1 MNHLQEVIAKIEKAR
16 IAYSR
21 HQVIKLVAVS
31 KYWDANQI
39 VELYESGQRAF
50 GENKVQDL
58 KAKSHELENYPLE
71 WHLIGSI
78 QENKINTII
87 SLAPSLIHSI
97 DSLKL
102 ALAFQQRLERE
113 GKRQK
118 ALLQINSAREESKSG
133 VSPEEAKE
141 VYLAIQESCPNLI
154 LEGVMSIGA
163 HTEDEKIIA
172 KSFEM
177 TKNIFDS
184 LPNAKILSMGM
195 SGDYELA
202 ISCGANML
210 RIGSALMQ
218 KSKNS

>member
-31 KYWDANQI
+31 KYWDVNQI
-39 VELYESGQRAF
+39 LELYKSGQRAF

-58 KAKSHELENYPLE
+58 KAKSIALENYPLE
-71 WHLIGSI
+71 WHLIGTI

-87 SLAPSLIHSI
+87 SLSPSLIHSI

-113 GKRQK
+113 GKTQR

-141 VYLAIQESCPNLI
+141 VYLAIQESCPNLL

-163 HTEDEKIIA
+163 HSEDQRLIA
-172 KSFEM
+172 QSFEIS
-177 TKNIFDS
+177 KNIFDS
-184 LPNAKILSMGM
+184 LPNAKTLSMGM

-202 ISCGANML
+202 ISCGANLL
-210 RIGSALMQ
+210 RIGSALV
-218 KSKNS
+218 

>member
-1 MNHLQEVIAKIEKAR
+1 MNRLQEVIAKIEKAR

-31 KYWDANQI
+31 KYWDVNQI
-39 VELYESGQRAF
+39 IELYEGGQRAF

-58 KAKSHELENYPLE
+58 KAKSNELENYPLE
-71 WHLIGSI
+71 WHLIGTI

-113 GKRQK
+113 GKTQR

-141 VYLAIQESCPNLI
+141 IYLAIKESCPNLL

-163 HTEDEKIIA
+163 HTQDQKIIA
-172 KSFEM
+172 KSFEI

-184 LPNAKILSMGM
+184 LPNAKTLSMGM

-210 RIGSALMQ
+210 RIGSALI
-218 KSKNS
+218 

>member
-31 KYWDANQI
+31 KYWECRQI

-58 KAKSHELENYPLE
+58 KAKSLELESYPLE
-71 WHLIGSI
+71 WHLIGTI

-113 GKRQK
+113 GKTQRV
-118 ALLQINSAREESKSG
+118 LLQINSAREESKSG

-141 VYLAIQESCPNLI
+141 VYLQIVENCPNLS

-163 HTEDEKIIA
+163 HSENQKEII
-172 KSFEM
+172 KSFEI

-184 LPNAKILSMGM
+184 LPNAKTLSMGM

-202 ISCGANML
+202 ISCGANLL
-210 RIGSALMQ
+210 RIGSALIQ
-218 KSKNS
+218 G

>member
-31 KYWDANQI
+31 KYWDVNQI
-39 VELYESGQRAF
+39 IELYEGGQRAF

-58 KAKSHELENYPLE
+58 KAKSTELENYPLE
-71 WHLIGSI
+71 WHLIGTI

-113 GKRQK
+113 GKTQR

-141 VYLAIQESCPNLI
+141 VYLAIKESCPNLI

-163 HTEDEKIIA
+163 HTQDQKIIA

-184 LPNAKILSMGM
+184 LPNAKTLSMGM

-210 RIGSALMQ
+210 RIGSALI
-218 KSKNS
+218 

>member
-31 KYWDANQI
+31 KYWDVNQI
-39 VELYESGQRAF
+39 IELYEGGQRAF

-58 KAKSHELENYPLE
+58 KAKSVELENYPLE
-71 WHLIGSI
+71 WHLIGTI

-113 GKRQK
+113 GKTQR

-141 VYLAIQESCPNLI
+141 VYLAIQESCPNLL

-163 HTEDEKIIA
+163 HTQDQKIIA

-184 LPNAKILSMGM
+184 LPNAKTLSMGM

-210 RIGSALMQ
+210 RIGSALV
-218 KSKNS
+218 

>member
-31 KYWDANQI
+31 KYWDVSQI
-39 VELYESGQRAF
+39 IELYESGQRAF

-58 KAKSHELENYPLE
+58 KAKSVELENYPLE

-78 QENKINTII
+78 QENKINTIL

-102 ALAFQQRLERE
+102 ALAFEQRLERE
-113 GKRQK
+113 GKTQR
-118 ALLQINSAREESKSG
+118 ALLQINSAKEESKSG

-141 VYLAIQESCPNLI
+141 VYLAIKESCPHLI

-163 HTEDEKIIA
+163 HTEDAKTIIN
-172 KSFEM
+172 SFEI
-177 TKNIFDS
+177 TKTIFDT
-184 LPNAKILSMGM
+184 LPNAKTLSMGM

-202 ISCGANML
+202 ISCGANLL
-210 RIGSALMQ
+210 RIGSALV
-218 KSKNS
+218 

>member
-31 KYWDANQI
+31 KYWDVNQI
-39 VELYESGQRAF
+39 LELYKSGQRAF

-58 KAKSHELENYPLE
+58 KVKSIALENYPLE
-71 WHLIGSI
+71 WHLIGTI

-113 GKRQK
+113 GKTQR

-141 VYLAIQESCPNLI
+141 VYLAIQESCPNLL

-163 HTEDEKIIA
+163 HSEDQRLIA
-172 KSFEM
+172 QSFEIS
-177 TKNIFDS
+177 KNIFDS
-184 LPNAKILSMGM
+184 LPNAKMLSMGM

-202 ISCGANML
+202 ISCGANLL
-210 RIGSALMQ
+210 RIGSALV
-218 KSKNS
+218 

>member
-21 HQVIKLVAVS
+21 HQIIKLVAVS
-31 KYWDANQI
+31 KYWNVNQI
-39 VELYESGQRAF
+39 IELYESGQRAF

-58 KAKSHELENYPLE
+58 KVKSLELENYPLE
-71 WHLIGSI
+71 WHLIGTI

-113 GKRQK
+113 GKTQRV
-118 ALLQINSAREESKSG
+118 LLQINSAREESKSG

-141 VYLAIQESCPNLI
+141 VYLAIKESCPNLL

-163 HTEDEKIIA
+163 HTEDQKIIT
-172 KSFEM
+172 KSFEI

-184 LPNAKILSMGM
+184 LPNAKTLSMGM

-210 RIGSALMQ
+210 RIGSALI
-218 KSKNS
+218 

>member
-31 KYWDANQI
+31 KYWDISQI
-39 VELYESGQRAF
+39 IELYNGGQRAF

-58 KAKSHELENYPLE
+58 KAKSTQLESYPLE
-71 WHLIGSI
+71 WHLIGTI

-87 SLAPSLIHSI
+87 SLSPALIHSI

-102 ALAFQQRLERE
+102 ALSFQQRLERE
-113 GKRQK
+113 GKTQRT
-118 ALLQINSAREESKSG
+118 LLQINSSREESKSG
-133 VSPEEAKE
+133 VSIEEAKE
-141 VYLAIQESCPNLI
+141 VYLAIQESCPNLV

-163 HTEDEKIIA
+163 HSEDTSKII
-172 KSFEM
+172 KSFEI
-177 TKNIFDS
+177 TKEIFDS
-184 LPNAKILSMGM
+184 LPNAKTLSMGM

-202 ISCGANML
+202 ISCGANLL
-210 RIGSALMQ
+210 RIGSALF
-218 KSKNS
+218 

>member
-31 KYWDANQI
+31 KYWDTQQI
-39 VELYESGQRAF
+39 VELYNEGQRAF

-58 KAKSHELENYPLE
+58 KAKCIELENYPLE
-71 WHLIGSI
+71 WHLIGTI

-102 ALAFQQRLERE
+102 ALAFNQRLERE
-113 GKRQK
+113 GKTQRV
-118 ALLQINSAREESKSG
+118 LLQINSAREQSKSG
-133 VSPEEAKE
+133 VRVEEARE
-141 VYLAIQESCPNLI
+141 VYLAISERCPNLL

-163 HTEDEKIIA
+163 HTEDKKRIA
-172 KSFEM
+172 QSFEI

-184 LPNAKILSMGM
+184 LPHAKTLSMGM

-202 ISCGANML
+202 ISYGANLL
-210 RIGSALMQ
+210 RIGSALV
-218 KSKNS
+218 

>member
-21 HQVIKLVAVS
+21 HQVIKLVVVS
-31 KYWDANQI
+31 KYWDVNQI
-39 VELYESGQRAF
+39 LELYKSGQRAF

-58 KAKSHELENYPLE
+58 KAKSIALENYPLE
-71 WHLIGSI
+71 WHLIGTI

-113 GKRQK
+113 GKMQR

-141 VYLAIQESCPNLI
+141 VYLAIQESCPNLL

-163 HTEDEKIIA
+163 HSEDQRLIA
-172 KSFEM
+172 QSFEIS
-177 TKNIFDS
+177 KNIFDS
-184 LPNAKILSMGM
+184 LPNAKTLSMGM

-202 ISCGANML
+202 ISCGANLL
-210 RIGSALMQ
+210 RIGSALV
-218 KSKNS
+218 

>member
-31 KYWDANQI
+31 KYWDVNQI
-39 VELYESGQRAF
+39 IELYEGGQRAF

-58 KAKSHELENYPLE
+58 KTKSAELETYPLE
-71 WHLIGSI
+71 WHLIGTI

-113 GKRQK
+113 GKTQR

-133 VSPEEAKE
+133 VDPNEAKE
-141 VYLAIQESCPNLI
+141 VYLAIKESCPNLL

-163 HTEDEKIIA
+163 HTQDQKIIA
-172 KSFEM
+172 KSFEI

-184 LPNAKILSMGM
+184 LPNAKTLSMGM

-210 RIGSALMQ
+210 RIGSALI
-218 KSKNS
+218 

>member
-31 KYWDANQI
+31 KYWDISQI
-39 VELYESGQRAF
+39 IELYESGQRAF

-58 KAKSHELENYPLE
+58 KAKSTELENYPLE
-71 WHLIGSI
+71 WHLIGTI

-102 ALAFQQRLERE
+102 AFAFQQRLERE
-113 GKRQK
+113 GKTQR

-141 VYLAIQESCPNLI
+141 VYLAIKESCPNLL

-163 HTEDEKIIA
+163 HTQDQKIIA
-172 KSFEM
+172 KSFEI

-210 RIGSALMQ
+210 RIGSALV
-218 KSKNS
+218 

>member
-31 KYWDANQI
+31 KYWDVNQI
-39 VELYESGQRAF
+39 LELYKSGQRAF

-58 KAKSHELENYPLE
+58 KAKSIALENYPLE
-71 WHLIGSI
+71 WHLIGAI

-113 GKRQK
+113 GKMQR

-141 VYLAIQESCPNLI
+141 VYLAIQESCPNLL

-163 HTEDEKIIA
+163 HSEDQRLIA
-172 KSFEM
+172 QSFEIS
-177 TKNIFDS
+177 KNIFDS
-184 LPNAKILSMGM
+184 LPNAKTLSMGM

-202 ISCGANML
+202 ISCGANLL
-210 RIGSALMQ
+210 RIGSALV
-218 KSKNS
+218 

>member
-31 KYWDANQI
+31 KYWDVNQI
-39 VELYESGQRAF
+39 IELYEGGQRAF

-58 KAKSHELENYPLE
+58 KVKSNELENYPLE
-71 WHLIGSI
+71 WHLIGTI

-113 GKRQK
+113 GKNQR

-141 VYLAIQESCPNLI
+141 IYLAIQESCPNLL

-163 HTEDEKIIA
+163 HTQDQKIIA

-177 TKNIFDS
+177 TKKIFDS
-184 LPNAKILSMGM
+184 LPNAKTLSMGM

-202 ISCGANML
+202 ISCGTNML
-210 RIGSALMQ
+210 RIGSALI
-218 KSKNS
+218 

>member
-31 KYWDANQI
+31 KYWDISQI
-39 VELYESGQRAF
+39 VELYEGGQRAF

-58 KAKSHELENYPLE
+58 KAKSTQLESYPLE
-71 WHLIGSI
+71 WHLIGTI

-87 SLAPSLIHSI
+87 SLSPALIHSI

-102 ALAFQQRLERE
+102 AHSFQQRLERE
-113 GKRQK
+113 GKTQR
-118 ALLQINSAREESKSG
+118 ALLQINSSREESKSG
-133 VSPEEAKE
+133 VSIEEAKE
-141 VYLAIQESCPNLI
+141 VYLAIQESCPNLV

-163 HTEDEKIIA
+163 NSEDKSKIV
-172 KSFEM
+172 KSFEI
-177 TKNIFDS
+177 TKEIFDS
-184 LPNAKILSMGM
+184 LPNAKTLSMGM

-202 ISCGANML
+202 ISCGANLL
-210 RIGSALMQ
+210 RIGSALIEG
-218 KSKNS
+218 

>member
-31 KYWDANQI
+31 KYWDVNQI
-39 VELYESGQRAF
+39 LELYKSGQRAF

-58 KAKSHELENYPLE
+58 KAKSIALENYPLE
-71 WHLIGSI
+71 WHLIGTI

-113 GKRQK
+113 GKTQR

-141 VYLAIQESCPNLI
+141 VYLAIQESCPNLL

-163 HTEDEKIIA
+163 HSEDKRLIA
-172 KSFEM
+172 QSFEIS
-177 TKNIFDS
+177 KNIFDS
-184 LPNAKILSMGM
+184 LPNAKTLSMGM

-202 ISCGANML
+202 ISCGANLL
-210 RIGSALMQ
+210 RIGSALV
-218 KSKNS
+218 

>member
-31 KYWDANQI
+31 KYWDINQI
-39 VELYESGQRAF
+39 IELYEGGQRAF

-58 KAKSHELENYPLE
+58 KTKSAELENYPLE
-71 WHLIGSI
+71 WHLIGTI

-113 GKRQK
+113 GKTQR

-141 VYLAIQESCPNLI
+141 IYLAIQESCPNLL

-163 HTEDEKIIA
+163 HTQDQKIIA
-172 KSFEM
+172 KSFEI

-184 LPNAKILSMGM
+184 LPNAKTLSMGM

-210 RIGSALMQ
+210 RIGSALV
-218 KSKNS
+218 

>member
-31 KYWDANQI
+31 KYWDVNQI
-39 VELYESGQRAF
+39 IELYEGGQRAF

-58 KAKSHELENYPLE
+58 KAKSLELENYPLE
-71 WHLIGSI
+71 WHLIGTI

-113 GKRQK
+113 EKTQRV
-118 ALLQINSAREESKSG
+118 LLQINSAREESKSG
-133 VSPEEAKE
+133 VSPEQAKE
-141 VYLAIQESCPNLI
+141 IYLAIQESCPNLL

-163 HTEDEKIIA
+163 HTEDQKLIA
-172 KSFEM
+172 KSFEI

-184 LPNAKILSMGM
+184 LPDAKTLSMGM

-210 RIGSALMQ
+210 RIGSALF
-218 KSKNS
+218 

>member
-31 KYWDANQI
+31 KYWDTKQI
-39 VELYESGQRAF
+39 IELYESGQRAF

-58 KAKSHELENYPLE
+58 KAKSTELENYPLE
-71 WHLIGSI
+71 WHLIGTI
-78 QENKINTII
+78 QENKINAII

-113 GKRQK
+113 GKTQR

-141 VYLAIQESCPNLI
+141 VYLAIQEGCPNLL

-163 HTEDEKIIA
+163 HTQDQKVIA

-184 LPNAKILSMGM
+184 LPNAKTLSMGM

-210 RIGSALMQ
+210 RIGSALV
-218 KSKNS
+218 

>member
-31 KYWDANQI
+31 KYWDISQI
-39 VELYESGQRAF
+39 IELYNGGQRAF

-58 KAKSHELENYPLE
+58 KAKSTQLESYPLE
-71 WHLIGSI
+71 WHLIGTI

-87 SLAPSLIHSI
+87 SLSPALIHSI

-102 ALAFQQRLERE
+102 ALSFQQRLERE
-113 GKRQK
+113 GKTQR
-118 ALLQINSAREESKSG
+118 ALLQINSSREESKSG
-133 VSPEEAKE
+133 VSIEEAKE
-141 VYLAIQESCPNLI
+141 VYLAIQESCPNLV

-163 HTEDEKIIA
+163 HSEDTSKII
-172 KSFEM
+172 KSFEI
-177 TKNIFDS
+177 TKEIFDS
-184 LPNAKILSMGM
+184 LPNAKTLSMGM

-202 ISCGANML
+202 ISCGANLL
-210 RIGSALMQ
+210 RIGSALW
-218 KSKNS
+218 

>member
-31 KYWDANQI
+31 KYWDVNQI
-39 VELYESGQRAF
+39 IELYEGGQRAF

-58 KAKSHELENYPLE
+58 KAKSAELENYPLE
-71 WHLIGSI
+71 WHLIGTI

-113 GKRQK
+113 GKTQR
-118 ALLQINSAREESKSG
+118 ALLQVNSAREESKSG
-133 VSPEEAKE
+133 VDPNEAKE
-141 VYLAIQESCPNLI
+141 IYLAIKESCPNLL

-163 HTEDEKIIA
+163 HTQDQKIIT

-184 LPNAKILSMGM
+184 LPNAKTLSMGM

-210 RIGSALMQ
+210 RIGSALI
-218 KSKNS
+218 

>member
-31 KYWDANQI
+31 KYWDIAQI
-39 VELYESGQRAF
+39 IDLYNGGQRAF

-58 KAKSHELENYPLE
+58 KVKSAELENYPLE
-71 WHLIGSI
+71 WHLIGTI

-87 SLAPSLIHSI
+87 SLAPALIHSI

-102 ALAFQQRLERE
+102 AFAFQQRLERE
-113 GKRQK
+113 GKTQR

-133 VSPEEAKE
+133 VDPNEAKE
-141 VYLAIQESCPNLI
+141 VYLAIKESCPNLL

-163 HTEDEKIIA
+163 HSEDEKVIA
-172 KSFEM
+172 KSFEI

-184 LPNAKILSMGM
+184 LPNAKTLSMGM

-210 RIGSALMQ
+210 RIGSALL
-218 KSKNS
+218 

>member
-31 KYWDANQI
+31 KYWDISQI
-39 VELYESGQRAF
+39 IELYNGGQRAF

-58 KAKSHELENYPLE
+58 KAKSTQLESYPLE
-71 WHLIGSI
+71 WHLIGTI

-87 SLAPSLIHSI
+87 SLSPALIHSI

-102 ALAFQQRLERE
+102 ALSFQQRLERE
-113 GKRQK
+113 GKTQR
-118 ALLQINSAREESKSG
+118 ALLQINSSREESKSG
-133 VSPEEAKE
+133 VSIEEAKE
-141 VYLAIQESCPNLI
+141 VYLAIQESCPNLV

-163 HTEDEKIIA
+163 HSEDTSKII
-172 KSFEM
+172 KSFEI
-177 TKNIFDS
+177 TKEIFDS
-184 LPNAKILSMGM
+184 LPNAKTLSMGM

-202 ISCGANML
+202 ISCGANLL
-210 RIGSALMQ
+210 RIGSALV
-218 KSKNS
+218 

>member
-31 KYWDANQI
+31 KYWDTAQI
-39 VELYESGQRAF
+39 LDLYESGQRAF

-58 KAKSHELENYPLE
+58 KAKSVELENYPLE
-71 WHLIGSI
+71 WHLIGTI

-102 ALAFQQRLERE
+102 ALAFEQRLERE
-113 GKRQK
+113 GKTQR
-118 ALLQINSAREESKSG
+118 ALLQINSAKEESKSG

-141 VYLAIQESCPNLI
+141 VYLAIKENCPHLI

-163 HTEDEKIIA
+163 HTQDQKLIA
-172 KSFEM
+172 KSFEI

-210 RIGSALMQ
+210 RIGSALLD
-218 KSKNS
+218 